1 MNKVNEHCRQKHN
14 IRDADWVT
22 AFRSAENI
30 GKVEMSLRACNVL
43 ENTSKIPIW
52 FGPALFKY
60 DGVTFYQIVYKK
72 PDVERRP
79 EVILFL
85 IRAFF
90 LEPFV
95 TPLRTVIGG
104 WKNSI
109 FPHLVFQPI
118 VFFSIQALLP
128 KEEARKYQYEVH
140 LDMPSNQKPMRAYK
154 GNVQS
159 LELNINELLRNHT
172 RNIVYFSQSYL
183 CKTLSYPNSIPFNHN
198 SNLQSSTSKMD
209 ITYTIKIMRQ
219 SL

>member
-22 AFRSAENI
+22 AYRFAENI

-85 IRAFF
+85 IRAFL

-95 TPLRTVIGG
+95 TPLR
-104 WKNSI
+104 
-109 FPHLVFQPI
+109 
-118 VFFSIQALLP
+118 
-128 KEEARKYQYEVH
+128 
-140 LDMPSNQKPMRAYK
+140 
-154 GNVQS
+154 
-159 LELNINELLRNHT
+159 
-172 RNIVYFSQSYL
+172 
-183 CKTLSYPNSIPFNHN
+183 
-198 SNLQSSTSKMD
+198 
-209 ITYTIKIMRQ
+209 
-219 SL
+219 